1 MAVGVGH
8 DEEPHMKAK
17 ALVVAVLVS
26 GAAQATEVPLQST
39 TPEHLAAVLRPA
51 FDKVLRD
58 PASAQFM
65 DVHKYAGHG
74 QHLVVCGRVNAK
86 NAFGGYVGYRM
97 FVLDPNTTGVTIA
110 PIAEGEV
117 PHSVDEQTQVNAFVA
132 QFKSLCN

>member
-1 MAVGVGH
+1 MN
-8 DEEPHMKAK
+8 AK

-26 GAAQATEVPLQST
+26 GTAQATEVPLQST

-51 FDKVLRD
+51 FINVLRD

-86 NAFGGYVGYRM
+86 NAFGGYVGYRS
-97 FVLDPNTTGVTIA
+97 FVLDPNATGVTIA
-110 PIAEGEV
+110 PIAEGDV
-117 PHSVDEQTQVNAFVA
+117 PRSVDEQTQVNAFVA
-132 QFKSLCN
+132 QFKSVCN